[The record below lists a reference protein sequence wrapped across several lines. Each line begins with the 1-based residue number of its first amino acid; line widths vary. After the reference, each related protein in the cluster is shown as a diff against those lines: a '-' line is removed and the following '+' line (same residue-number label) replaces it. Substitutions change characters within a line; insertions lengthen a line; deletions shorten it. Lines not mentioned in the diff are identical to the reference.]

1 MDQAAWNRST
11 RRAGDLGGARAGKC
25 MRCIYIELIRI
36 IGAGGGIGDAAGWC
50 ARDGGLSNRGDQ
62 LQRFAC
68 DAVPVHGRVDVD
80 DHPDGLRAA
89 ARVVA
94 VAIDAVAIPSI
105 VLE

>member
-1 MDQAAWNRST
+1 
-11 RRAGDLGGARAGKC
+11 
-25 MRCIYIELIRI
+25 
-36 IGAGGGIGDAAGWC
+36 
-50 ARDGGLSNRGDQ
+50 
-62 LQRFAC
+62 
-68 DAVPVHGRVDVD
+68 VDVD